1 MVKGKGQSTKS
12 FSPKQSFYDQPGKGS
27 KGGIGA
33 EENGAPLDALKRL
46 VERASRT
53 MVLGLF
59 KDLVDAKNGKTLGS
73 KKRKLKG
80 KLTTQTPGSE
90 SQKGTL
96 ER

>member
-1 MVKGKGQSTKS
+1 MLL
-12 FSPKQSFYDQPGKGS
+12 
-27 KGGIGA
+27 
-33 EENGAPLDALKRL
+33 NPLDALKRL

-73 KKRKLKG
+73 KKRKRKG
-80 KLTTQTPGSE
+80 KRTTQTPGSE